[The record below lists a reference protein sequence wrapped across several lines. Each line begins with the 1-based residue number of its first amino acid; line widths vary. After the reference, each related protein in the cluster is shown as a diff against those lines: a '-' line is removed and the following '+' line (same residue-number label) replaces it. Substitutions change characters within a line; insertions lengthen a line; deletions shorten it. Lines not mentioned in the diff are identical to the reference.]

1 MTSKWLW
8 VVALVVALVCACA
21 SDEDGGAGS
30 GDDTLPKRGE
40 LATDPT
46 IVSAVASCGCGGE
59 ICTPDSANTHVRV
72 RVAASDPMGVSNL
85 GNCAGTLA
93 GITDQDSYGDGSAG
107 SDCYLYFQTPTA
119 CAAGQV
125 HTVALTVSNDMGGVT
140 TASVKVTVA
149 P

>member
-1 MTSKWLW
+1 MTSKWL
-8 VVALVVALVCACA
+8 VVFALLGACA
-21 SDEDGGAGS
+21 SDDSGGSGS

-46 IVSAVASCGCGGE
+46 IVSAAANCGCGGE
-59 ICTPDSANTHVRV
+59 ICDGTPGSANTHVRV

-85 GNCAGTLA
+85 GNCAGTLS

-125 HTVALTVSNDMGGVT
+125 HTVALTVSNDTGGVT